1 MKSLMCLLQEVLHD
15 RGTWCRVSTTNDW
28 KTIVGRVEHEGMT
41 FLAITLPTYAD
52 DLQKGLDAGK
62 VDSQLFKGWK
72 RPRRGGLPLFLG
84 GFLGLV
90 FDRATGVLLDEP
102 NPDAIQA
109 LRQITLMFAKIK
121 TEGLVRERMTGDL
134 HLKRKEAAAIAKFV
148 QCEQDVRKSDQQL
161 SDRSLDQFE
170 RIGRLLWTDVLVQ
183 LDRDIWLGHLVPK
196 HGPGAT
202 ADRLVGNHKYEQDEW
217 TARLETL
224 FPFLNGYVAPREGA
238 HVDFQ
243 HVDILEPGAERPVRV
258 ITVPKTLKTPR
269 VIAIEPAAMQYTQQA
284 IAEALVGYLEGK
296 TNPFRAMI
304 GFTDQN
310 PNREM
315 AREGSLSGGLAT
327 LDLSEASDRVS
338 NQLVRRLV
346 HRFPHVLEGLD
357 ATRSRK
363 ADVPGHG
370 VIRLAKFASMGSALC
385 FPVEAMVFLTI
396 VFCGIEQ
403 ELNTRL
409 TRRLVQRF
417 LGQVRVYGD
426 DIIVPVD
433 FAQAVTGKLEDF
445 GLRVNTRKS
454 YWTGRF
460 RESCGKE
467 YYAGEDVSI
476 VRVRTV
482 FPTSRQD
489 ATELISTVS
498 LRNQFYQLGYW
509 RVARWL
515 DDILRELIPLPNV
528 TEESS
533 VLGRVS
539 FLGWEA
545 EKWDPKLHRPLVRGM
560 VVRAD
565 LPESMLDGWGAL
577 LKYFLK
583 RGDDPFEEEEHL
595 MRSGRPRSVST
606 KPRWATPY

>member
-1 MKSLMCLLQEVLHD
+1 MKSLMCLLREVLLD
-15 RGTWCRVSTTNDW
+15 RGTWCRVSTTHDW
-28 KTIVGRVEHEGMT
+28 KTIVSRVEHEGMP
-41 FLAITLPTYAD
+41 FLAITLPAFAD
-52 DLQKGLDAGK
+52 DLQKGLDDGK
-62 VDSQLFKGWK
+62 VDAQLFRGWK
-72 RPRRGGLPLFLG
+72 HPRGGGLPLFLG

-102 NPDAIQA
+102 NVDAIQA
-109 LRQITLMFAKIK
+109 MRQITLMFAKVA
-121 TEGLVRERMTGDL
+121 TGGLVREGIVDNDYL
-134 HLKRKEAAAIAKFV
+134 RKKESSAISKFIE
-148 QCEQDVRKSDQQL
+148 CEQDVRKSDRQFRAESL
-161 SDRSLDQFE
+161 SQFE
-170 RIGRLLWTDVLVQ
+170 RIGRLLWADVLQRV
-183 LDRDIWLGHLVPK
+183 DEDVYYERLVPK

-217 TARLETL
+217 TARLEAV

-238 HVDFQ
+238 YADFE

-269 VIAIEPAAMQYTQQA
+269 VIAIEPAAVQYSQQA
-284 IAEALVGYLEGK
+284 VAEALVGYLEGND
-296 TNPFRAMI
+296 NPYRSMI

-338 NQLVRRLV
+338 NQLVRLLV
-346 HRFPHVLEGLD
+346 ARQPHVAAALD

-370 VIRLAKFASMGSALC
+370 VLRLAKFASMGSALC

-396 VFCGIEQ
+396 VFCGIEDG
-403 ELNTRL
+403 LNTQL
-409 TRRLVQRF
+409 TRGLVQRF
-417 LGQVRVYGD
+417 RGQVRVYGD

-433 FAQAVTGKLEDF
+433 FARLVVGKLEDF

-454 YWTGRF
+454 FWTGRF

-467 YYAGEDVSI
+467 YYCGEDVSI

-482 FPTSRQD
+482 FPTSRVH
-489 ATELISTVS
+489 ATELASTVS

-509 RVARWL
+509 GVVRWL
-515 DDILRELIPLPNV
+515 DDYLEGLIPFPVV
-528 TEESS
+528 TETSS

-539 FLGWEA
+539 FLGYETQR
-545 EKWDPKLHRPLVRGM
+545 WDRKLHRPLVKGLTLSTT
-560 VVRAD
+560 
-565 LPESMLDGWGAL
+565 LPESPLDGWGAL

-595 MRSGRPRSVST
+595 MRAGRPRSVST
-606 KPRWATPY
+606 KPRWAPPY

>member
-1 MKSLMCLLQEVLHD
+1 MKSLMCLLQEVLLD
-15 RGTWCRVSTTNDW
+15 RGTWCRVSTTNDL
-28 KTIVGRVEHEGMT
+28 KTIVSRVEHEGMP
-41 FLAITLPTYAD
+41 FLAITLPAFAD
-52 DLQKGLDAGK
+52 DLQKGLDDGK
-62 VDSQLFKGWK
+62 VDSQLFRGWK
-72 RPRRGGLPLFLG
+72 RPRGGGLPLFLG

-90 FDRATGVLLDEP
+90 FDRASGVLLDEP
-102 NPDAIQA
+102 NVDAIQA
-109 LRQITLMFAKIK
+109 IRQITLMFAKIK
-121 TEGLVRERMTGDL
+121 TDGLLRGGIVTEEYL
-134 HLKRKEAAAIAKFV
+134 RKKDSGAISKFIE
-148 QCEQDVRKSDQQL
+148 CEQDVRKSDQQF

-170 RIGRLLWTDVLVQ
+170 RIGRLLWASVLQVV
-183 LDRDIWLGHLVPK
+183 DESIYYGRLVPK

-217 TARLETL
+217 TARLESV
-224 FPFLNGYVAPREGA
+224 FPFLNGYVSPREGA
-238 HVDFQ
+238 YADFE

-258 ITVPKTLKTPR
+258 VLVPKTLKTPR
-269 VIAIEPAAMQYTQQA
+269 VIAIEPAAMQYSQQA
-284 IAEALVGYLEGK
+284 IAESLVENLEGK
-296 TNPFRAMI
+296 TNPFSSMI

-346 HRFPHVLEGLD
+346 HRFPHLAEGLD

-370 VIRLAKFASMGSALC
+370 VIRLAKYASMGSALC

-396 VFCGIEQ
+396 VFCGIE
-403 ELNTRL
+403 ESLNTQM
-409 TRRLVQRF
+409 TRGLISRF
-417 LGQVRVYGD
+417 RGQVRVYGD

-433 FAQAVTGKLEDF
+433 FAQAVVGKLEDF

-454 YWTGRF
+454 FWTGRF

-467 YYAGEDVSI
+467 YYCGEDVSI

-482 FPTSRQD
+482 LPTSRQD
-489 ATELISTVS
+489 ATELVSTVS

-515 DDILRELIPLPNV
+515 DDQLEGLIPFPVV
-528 TEESS
+528 TEDSS

-539 FLGWEA
+539 FLGYEIQ
-545 EKWDPKLHRPLVRGM
+545 KWDQKLHRPLVRGM
-560 VVRAD
+560 VLQANP
-565 LPESMLDGWGAL
+565 PESLLDGWGAL
-577 LKYFLK
+577 LKFFLK
-583 RGDDPFEEEEHL
+583 RGDDPFEDEEHL